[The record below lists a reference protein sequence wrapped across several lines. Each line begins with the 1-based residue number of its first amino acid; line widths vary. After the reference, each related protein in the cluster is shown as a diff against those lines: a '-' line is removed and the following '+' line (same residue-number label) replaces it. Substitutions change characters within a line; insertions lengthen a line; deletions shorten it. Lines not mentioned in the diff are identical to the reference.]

1 MEAGSSDEEWQS
13 VGRML
18 RDPWYLV
25 SLAVLFAV
33 LAISLGFAGGSSS
46 ASTPGPQAVAS
57 PATVASVAVPPEAP
71 AAEPTPTLAQVTLD
85 ARRAQDLETDGAALD
100 LYRARQGSYPSSE
113 DLFMTF
119 CSLAYDPGCQVT
131 FVTKKISAADGT
143 YPYWYRSDG
152 KTYTLFARVETP
164 LADNHCPSELP
175 PQLASLPVLCASA
188 PGGTR

>member
-1 MEAGSSDEEWQS
+1 
-13 VGRML
+13 VRRML
-18 RDPWYLV
+18 RDPWYLM
-25 SLAVLFAV
+25 SLAVLFGV
-33 LAISLGFAGGSSS
+33 LAISLRFAGGSSS
-46 ASTPGPQAVAS
+46 ASTPDPQAVAS
-57 PATVASVAVPPEAP
+57 PAALDPTAVRELTAVSTLT
-71 AAEPTPTLAQVTLD
+71 AVPTPTLAQVQID
-85 ARRAQDLETDGAALD
+85 ARRAQDLETDSAALE
-100 LYRARQGSYPSSE
+100 LYRARYTAYPSSE

-131 FVTKKISAADGT
+131 FVTKKISAGDGT